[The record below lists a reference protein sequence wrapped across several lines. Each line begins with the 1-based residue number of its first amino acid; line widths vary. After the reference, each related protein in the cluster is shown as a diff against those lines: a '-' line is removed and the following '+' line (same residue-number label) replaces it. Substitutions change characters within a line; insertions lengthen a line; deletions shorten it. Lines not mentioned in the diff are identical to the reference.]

1 MPILLSEKDIRA
13 VLSMDDLIA
22 AMETALD
29 QFSAGGVR
37 QPLRSVVVVGQG
49 HAFFGSMPAYVERPA
64 ALGTKLVTVYHSN
77 LERDLPSHLATIVL
91 LDPET
96 GALQAI
102 LDGRYI
108 TEARTA
114 AVSAASTKHLSRP
127 DARVLA
133 VIGSG
138 VQARS
143 HIDALARVRPFERIR
158 VWSPHAAH
166 VTALIEELIA
176 LHARPDRSGPAM
188 RARLEPAASAQ
199 EAVAGADVIALVS
212 AAREP
217 VVRREWIADG
227 AHICAVGACRPDQ
240 REMDTALV
248 RDARVFVDSIE
259 GALVEAGDLV
269 IPIRESAIAVSHIA
283 AELGN
288 VIGGR
293 AQGRQSPEEITIFK
307 SLGMAVEDVAAAH
320 LAWERASERGLG
332 RGFVL

>member
-1 MPILLSEKDIRA
+1 MPVLLSEKDVRA
-13 VLSMDDLIA
+13 VLSMDDLIG

-29 QFSAGGVR
+29 QCSAGAVR
-37 QPLRSVVVVGQG
+37 QPLRNIVDVGG
-49 HAFFGSMPAYVERPA
+49 GAFYGVMPAFIGRPA
-64 ALGTKLVTVYHSN
+64 ALGTKLVTVYHAN
-77 LERDLPSHLATIVL
+77 AERGLPSHLATIIL
-91 LDPET
+91 HDPDT
-96 GALQAI
+96 GALSAI

-114 AVSAASTKHLSRP
+114 AVSAASAKHLARD

-143 HIDALARVRPFERIR
+143 HLDALTRVRSFDEIR
-158 VWSPHAAH
+158 VWGRHAGR
-166 VTALIEELIA
+166 VTAL
-176 LHARPDRSGPAM
+176 LHDAPTHA
-188 RARLEPAASAQ
+188 RARLVAAESV
-199 EAVAGADVIALVS
+199 EAAARGADVIALVT

-217 VVRREWIADG
+217 VLRRAWVRDG

-248 RDARVFVDSIE
+248 REARVFVDSRA
-259 GALVEAGDLV
+259 GALAEAGDLV
-269 IPIRESAIAVSHIA
+269 IPIKEGAIDANHIA
-283 AELGN
+283 AELGD
-288 VIGGR
+288 VFGGR
-293 AQGRQSPEEITIFK
+293 APGRRTVTEITIFK

-320 LAWERASERGLG
+320 LAFERASERGLG